1 MTDKERLRRIAYD
14 AFSFLLIL
22 ASLCFICRIWP
33 ILLLVILGILIAAL
47 RLLFTASR
55 QVPKE
60 DPVSEIVPVPSEEPD
75 RQALLFSA
83 IRNDISALVRTA
95 YPGSAWVWE
104 CPAPMQRILS
114 GELIF
119 ILLDRVGGFR
129 RVRVILSPLG
139 VERLEVQPA
148 ALPAGRADS
157 PQPSASESAIS
168 QPDSPQSAVHQPD
181 VTAQPNISQEST
193 KTDDTLIAFEWVESQ
208 LLEIN
213 NRCNEAIGKGES
225 FVLIQASELPPQE
238 SWESI
243 CQELSRNDITDV
255 RSQSDGIRI
264 NLMY

>member
-60 DPVSEIVPVPSEEPD
+60 DPIPESVPVPSVEPD

-83 IRNDISALVRTA
+83 VRQDIPRLVNEE
-95 YPGSAWVWE
+95 YPGAAWVWE
-104 CPAPMQRILS
+104 CPDPMQRILS
-114 GELIF
+114 GEPIF
-119 ILLDRVGGFR
+119 ILLDRAGGFR
-129 RVRVILSPLG
+129 RVQVILSPLG

-148 ALPAGRADS
+148 ALPVGKTDTPHADTS
-157 PQPSASESAIS
+157 
-168 QPDSPQSAVHQPD
+168 QPD
-181 VTAQPNISQEST
+181 VTAQPNTSQEST
-193 KTDDTLIAFEWVESQ
+193 KTDNTLIAFEWVESH